1 MIAWLIIACEILFWL
16 FIFAGLFAR
25 YVLKWKRIGII
36 LLFCTP
42 LIDLFLL
49 MATIIDLK
57 NGETAHFVHALSAV
71 YIGVSV
77 AFGRRM
83 IQWAD
88 EHFFYRFV
96 GGSRPKKSP
105 RFGKEHAKYERQGWY
120 RHLLAWTIGNGLIFF
135 MVLLVNDFDKTKELL
150 IAATRW
156 SVILIIDFLWSF
168 SYTLWPRRAKR

>member
-1 MIAWLIIACEILFWL
+1 MIAWLIIASEILFWL

-88 EHFFYRFV
+88 EHFSYRFA
-96 GGSRPKKSP
+96 GGVVPKK
-105 RFGKEHAKYERQGWY
+105 
-120 RHLLAWTIGNGLIFF
+120 HLDLEKNMPGTNDKAGIGICLHGQSG
-135 MVLLVNDFDKTKELL
+135 MD
-150 IAATRW
+150 
-156 SVILIIDFLWSF
+156 
-168 SYTLWPRRAKR
+168 